1 MMTQAFYTGISGV
14 RSGQA
19 AIDVTA
25 DNLANISTVGYRGY
39 NVEFAALFGDMINTA
54 DSSTSV
60 NSNVGIGTRIQATS
74 ANLNEGSLMIT
85 DRSTDLAIYGDGWFG
100 IQSSGEPLYTRAGS
114 FVFDVNND
122 LVTTEGFYVLGTVG
136 ENIEG
141 DTLTSQ
147 VDEVILGDVGTQRKL
162 RFPRE
167 LRYPAI
173 PSTSANF
180 YANLG
185 VENIVQTVGAAVV
198 DPEGIKNELKLT
210 FTKSPVQTPPGSQW
224 DVVATTQ
231 TLNGETIY
239 DTQSGTITFDG
250 TGALTES
257 TLTTIDNNGAPV
269 SINLGSG
276 YAGIIS
282 IDAPNSSGSS
292 TADGTISGDLLGYE
306 INRNAEV
313 IATFSNGKQSSVGK
327 IALYHFQ
334 NDQGL
339 TRIDGTTFQ
348 ESSNSGRPIFYADEN
363 GKNILGAE
371 VINFKLESSNVKIE
385 VSLTELIIQQRV
397 FDSNSK
403 VITTADQ
410 MIQKALNMKK

>member
-1 MMTQAFYTGISGV
+1 MTQAFYTGISGI
-14 RSGQA
+14 RSGQT

-39 NVEFAALFGDMINTA
+39 NVEFASLFGDMINTS
-54 DSSTSV
+54 DGTTSV
-60 NSNVGIGTRIQATS
+60 NSNVGIGTRVQATS

-100 IQSSGEPLYTRAGS
+100 IQAQGEPLYTRAGS
-114 FVFDVNND
+114 FGFDENND
-122 LVTTEGFYVLGTVG
+122 LVTAEGFYVLGTVG
-136 ENIEG
+136 GNIEG
-141 DTLTSQ
+141 EVLTGKI
-147 VDEVILGDVGTQRKL
+147 DEVVLGDVGKQEKL
-162 RFPRE
+162 RFPK
-167 LRYPAI
+167 LLSYPAI

-185 VENIVQTVGAAVV
+185 VDDVVRTIGAAVI
-198 DPEGIKNELKLT
+198 DAEGMKNELKLT

-231 TLNGETIY
+231 SLDGETLY
-239 DTQSGTITFDG
+239 DTQTGTVAFDA
-250 TGALTES
+250 TGALVES
-257 TLTTIDNNGAPV
+257 TLTNIDNNGAVVAMNLGSAYTGVV
-269 SINLGSG
+269 SIN
-276 YAGIIS
+276 APIS
-282 IDAPNSSGSS
+282 NGSS
-292 TADGTISGDLLGYE
+292 TADGTIGGDLLGYE

-313 IATFSNGKQSSVGK
+313 IATFSNGEQSSVGK

-363 GKNILGAE
+363 GQNILGAE

-385 VSLTELIIQQRV
+385 VSLTELIVQQRV